1 MESSFTTLSTVIED
15 MENEDS
21 DLIDSDND
29 DEENSH
35 LQFEETDWFQGVHQ
49 ITGVVSKKNNLCS
62 IKPLETGL
70 RSNLL

>member
-1 MESSFTTLSTVIED
+1 MSTKTIKAASITNIFNSNIIMESSFTTLSTVIED

-35 LQFEETDWFQGVHQ
+35 LQFEETDWFQGV
-49 ITGVVSKKNNLCS
+49 N
-62 IKPLETGL
+62 
-70 RSNLL
+70 